1 MHRSARRSAWAVRPR
16 AAAATVA
23 LAGLLLSV
31 LPGLPAP
38 AVATPAPASVAEE
51 QDDEEQDAP
60 GVRVVLDQVVP
71 AVARVGEPLTLR
83 GRIVNDG
90 DQRHRLGLVTV
101 RAAWS
106 PLVNRA
112 DVTHWLEGRDERDAG
127 WFLGQDDVGPVVVPG
142 ASVPFSVT
150 VPETGLDALPGD
162 LAVLALE
169 IVATG
174 EAEPGSTGP
183 VPEPVSLRTV
193 VTAARTDRVATPLD
207 TAWVVPL
214 TLPADPDLT
223 SRDDTD
229 RHRAWAAATGPGSPL
244 RTWLED
250 LTLPSVTWLVDPSVL
265 VPVDPAD
272 DLAEEDPEEAPGTG
286 GDGTDAPGTT
296 SEPSPTGRE
305 DSDDPAV
312 TSAPG
317 EEEDGGDPGPDRN
330 AASDDADGTPGG
342 EDGSEEDGSPDVDE
356 AGATATAAPD
366 EATSTASP
374 GGLEEGQDLG
384 SRPDDPEEP
393 VTAADVTSG
402 LVALRGLLARA
413 DEDQLW
419 WTPVGDP
426 DVAALLEDGQSPA
439 TARGVLDLP
448 MADTPVTVERLLRR
462 GRSDVAWPVL
472 AAPGADQV
480 IGLDRYWATRTATPE
495 GLAGIVVPR
504 ESLTGGSNA
513 VVGTAARPL
522 QGVDGIVALGVDTR
536 ASSLLAGAR
545 EDSARSGAGAVT
557 QRLLADSLTA
567 YQQDPDAV
575 RSMLYVPPRA
585 TDVPSDVLTALSE
598 GLGEAPWIRTVA
610 AGDLLTAAQATPP
623 VALTGV
629 APEPSVLGSTITGRV
644 EPGASP
650 LDAASQRRLARLG
663 SSLAGLTEILEDG
676 SAVRSWE
683 TLLAHLWSA
692 RWRGSQD
699 AWGQAWQG
707 ARRPAVQ
714 AQRAVHVNP
723 STVNFLSEQGI
734 VQVTVVNDLPVAVEG
749 VRVELVPDHNILRVI
764 QQPDPVTI
772 GPRSR
777 ATVSFTAQAVTR
789 GVTTVNARL
798 TTPNGT
804 TLGDDARVSVR
815 VQPTGV
821 WIYWVLGSLAGLV
834 LVLGLVRARRTAP
847 RSAVVAASG
856 GPDPSSTPTP
866 EENR

>member
-23 LAGLLLSV
+23 LAGLLFSV
-31 LPGLPAP
+31 LPGAPAP
-38 AVATPAPASVAEE
+38 ALAAPAPASVVEE
-51 QDDEEQDAP
+51 ERESD
-60 GVRVVLDQVVP
+60 GVRIVLDEVAP

-83 GRIVNDG
+83 GHIVNEG
-90 DQRHRLGLVTV
+90 DQRRRLRMVTV

-106 PLVNRA
+106 PLVTRA
-112 DVTHWLEGRDERDAG
+112 DVTHWLEGRDERDTG

-142 ASVPFSVT
+142 ASVPFAVT

-169 IVATG
+169 IVASA
-174 EAEPGSTGP
+174 EAEPGSAGP
-183 VPEPVSLRTV
+183 LPEPVGLRTV
-193 VTAARTDRVATPLD
+193 VTATRTDRVATPLD

-250 LTLPSVTWLVDPSVL
+250 LALPSVTWLVDPSVL

-272 DLAEEDPEEAPGTG
+272 DLAEEDPEETPGSG
-286 GDGTDAPGTT
+286 GDGTDDPGTT
-296 SEPSPTGRE
+296 SAPTPTGPAGT
-305 DSDDPAV
+305 DDPAV

-317 EEEDGGDPGPDRN
+317 EEDGSDPGTDRN
-330 AASDDADGTPGG
+330 ATQDDPDGSPGDADGSG
-342 EDGSEEDGSPDVDE
+342 EDAGPREDGE
-356 AGATATAAPD
+356 AAATTTAAHD
-366 EATSTASP
+366 DASGTASP
-374 GGLEEGQDLG
+374 GGLEEGQHLG
-384 SRPDDPEEP
+384 SGPDDPDAP
-393 VTAADVTSG
+393 VTAADVTNG
-402 LVALRGLLARA
+402 LVDLRDLLAGVDA
-413 DEDQLW
+413 DQLW

-426 DVAALLEDGQSPA
+426 DVAALLEEAQSPA
-439 TARGVLDLP
+439 TARTVLGLP
-448 MADTPVTVERLLRR
+448 MAGTVASVERLLRR

-472 AAPGADQV
+472 AAPDTEQV
-480 IGLDRYWATRTATPE
+480 VALDRYWAARTATPE
-495 GLAGIVVPR
+495 GLAGVVVPR
-504 ESLTGGSNA
+504 ESLSGGSNA
-513 VVGTAARPL
+513 MIGTAARPL
-522 QGVDGIVALGVDTR
+522 QGVEGVVALGADTR

-545 EDSARSGAGAVT
+545 EDTARSGAGAVT

-567 YQQDPDAV
+567 YLQEPDAV

-585 TDVPSDVLTALSE
+585 TDVPADVLTALSE
-598 GLGEAPWIRTVA
+598 GFGEAPWIRTVA

-623 VALTGV
+623 VPLTGV
-629 APEPSVLGSTITGRV
+629 APEPSVLGSTITDRV

-650 LDAASQRRLARLG
+650 LDDASQRRLTRLG
-663 SSLAGLTEILEDG
+663 TSLTGLAEVLEDDA
-676 SAVRSWE
+676 AVRSWE

-692 RWRGSQD
+692 RWRGSQE

-749 VRVELVPDHNILRVI
+749 VRVELVPDRNILRVV

-772 GPRSR
+772 GPGSR

-856 GPDPSSTPTP
+856 ASGGPDPSGTPTP